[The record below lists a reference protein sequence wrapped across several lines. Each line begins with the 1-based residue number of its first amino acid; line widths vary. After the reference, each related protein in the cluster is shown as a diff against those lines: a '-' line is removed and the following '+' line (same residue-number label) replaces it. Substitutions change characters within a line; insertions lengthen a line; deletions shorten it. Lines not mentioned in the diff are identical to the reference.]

1 MITNLFEMYFHTNLS
16 YQPVH
21 GIDNKYLTPS
31 HVKDFYASLSNDFTL
46 NNIGYSVNQNPIT
59 SITWGHGKVK
69 VLFWSQMH
77 GNESTSTKALIDFL
91 HFLNTNLVNHWKS
104 YFQFIVIPI
113 LNPDGAIAYTRDNAN
128 QVDLNRDFIQFSQPE
143 SRLLQKVY
151 EEFQP
156 DWCGNLHD
164 QRTIFGVGDT
174 DKPATISFLAPSY
187 NDAKEYNATRL
198 KAVKAI
204 VAMNSELQKYLSG
217 QIARFDDGFNP
228 NCAGDHF
235 QSLGTPTILFEA
247 GFFPNDWH
255 RNITRKYL
263 FFAYHT
269 LFSILYENDLVDN
282 KLEDY
287 LKIPQ
292 NKVSFYDFI
301 CKKVKINY
309 DNSEFI
315 TNFAAQ
321 YREVVHKDQVQLV
334 SEVVAIGNVEDRHAH
349 ITINA
354 EGKNIA
360 FTNQAPLEIGLNN
373 SFELENGIKIQNG
386 LII

>member
-1 MITNLFEMYFHTNLS
+1 MHLPTDFC
-16 YQPVH
+16 YQPVI
-21 GIDNKYLTPS
+21 GIDNKYLTS
-31 HVKDFYASLSNDFTL
+31 FHLEDFYASLCNDFTQRV
-46 NNIGYSVNQNPIT
+46 IGYSVNQNPIT
-59 SITWGHGKVK
+59 AISWGHGNVK

-77 GNESTSTKALIDFL
+77 GNESTSTKALVDFL
-91 HFLNTNLVNHWKS
+91 HYLNTNPHNHWKS
-104 YFQFIVIPI
+104 HFQFMTIPI
-113 LNPDGAIAYTRDNAN
+113 LNPDGAIAYTRENAN
-128 QVDLNRDFIQFSQPE
+128 LADLNRDFIQFSQPE
-143 SRLLQKVY
+143 SQLLQRVY

-164 QRTIFGVGDT
+164 QRTIFGVGES

-187 NDAKEYNATRL
+187 NESKEYNETRL
-198 KAVKAI
+198 KAVQVI
-204 VAMNSELQKYLSG
+204 VVMNQALQKYLPG

-235 QSLGTPTILFEA
+235 QYLGTPTILFEA
-247 GFFPNDWH
+247 GFYPNDLH

-263 FFAYHT
+263 FLAYHT
-269 LFSILYENDLVDN
+269 MFYTLYENDLVDN

-321 YREVVHKDQVQLV
+321 YREVVHDGQVQLV
-334 SEVVAIGNVEDRHAH
+334 SEVVAIGNVENRYAH
-349 ITINA
+349 TAINA
-354 EGKNIA
+354 QGKPIVFA
-360 FTNQAPLEIGLNN
+360 SQAPLEIGLNN